1 MVCLYPAAIPHP
13 GDVEIKLIIPKMKK
27 IGFQYVKSTEYT
39 MMHSADMV
47 DDLVHR
53 FKLNAG

>member
-1 MVCLYPAAIPHP
+1 M
-13 GDVEIKLIIPKMKK
+13 EK

-47 DDLVHR
+47 DDVVHR